1 MKISAL
7 VLLAITLKVNA
18 LLQLENGILKLEP
31 VGISNVKRA
40 NDFYEDD
47 DNIGYYAYH
56 GKNVRRANDFYED
69 DDNIGYYAYHGKNV
83 KKRFEDIETQTSY
96 ESIDGNRNSR
106 KLKSLLLSRKIQ
118 RSTQIPKD
126 SGK

>member
-31 VGISNVKRA
+31 VGISNVK
-40 NDFYEDD
+40 
-47 DNIGYYAYH
+47 
-56 GKNVRRANDFYED
+56 RANDFYED